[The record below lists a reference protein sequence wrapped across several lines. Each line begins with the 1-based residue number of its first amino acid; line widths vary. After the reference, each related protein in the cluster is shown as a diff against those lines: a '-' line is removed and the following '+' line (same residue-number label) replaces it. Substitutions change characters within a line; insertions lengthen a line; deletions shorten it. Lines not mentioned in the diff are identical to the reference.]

1 LLEGKDR
8 YLFSLASDAQKW
20 TSAAAAA
27 VGVGTLS
34 PFSAASESVISLA
47 QLLEWSG

>member
-20 TSAAAAA
+20 TSAAAA